1 MNIKFNWDWRA
12 YYSLWQAK
20 YESMTEREKRLI
32 FWGGVFVV
40 FFFYYFVIS
49 MLFGAVNIKADELK
63 KTQKLFSSV
72 KVNAAEIEALRK
84 NAVERAEVSD
94 SAKALGVVQSQLEQA
109 GLIQFK
115 QGLQQAS
122 DNSIQLKLKSVSFNQ
137 YLDFIY
143 KLSSQYQITT
153 RQFKVSSTKNKG
165 EVNIDV
171 ELEF

>member
-1 MNIKFNWDWRA
+1 MNIKFNWDWRV
-12 YYSLWQAK
+12 YYALWQAK
-20 YESMTEREKRLI
+20 YEAMTEREKRLT
-32 FWGGVFVV
+32 FWGGVFLV
-40 FFFYYFVIS
+40 FFLYYATIS
-49 MLFGAVNIKADELK
+49 TLFDAVNSKADELK
-63 KTQKLFSSV
+63 KAQKLFSSV
-72 KVNAAEIEALRK
+72 QLNATQIESLRK
-84 NAVERAEVSD
+84 NSVERAAVSD

-122 DNSIQLKLKSVSFNQ
+122 DNSIQLKLKAVSFNQ